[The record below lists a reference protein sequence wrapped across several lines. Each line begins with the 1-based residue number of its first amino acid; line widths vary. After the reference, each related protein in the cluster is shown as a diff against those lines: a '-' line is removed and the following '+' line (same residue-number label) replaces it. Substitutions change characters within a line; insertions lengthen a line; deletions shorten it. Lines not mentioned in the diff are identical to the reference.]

1 MKKWLII
8 GGAVAAVVIIALIVL
23 ISLNDAWQT
32 AAYVSVVILAIFM
45 LFSTL
50 LAIALLGALLY
61 AVLAIRDI
69 ASNNLMPK
77 VGQTLDQVKDSA
89 SAAKNTTTYVAESV
103 VSPLI
108 KLSSLA
114 AGVKVAASALARR
127 DRPRGYEPE

>member
-8 GGAVAAVVIIALIVL
+8 GGVVATVVIIALIVL

-32 AAYVSVVILAIFM
+32 AAYVSVVIFAIFM

-89 SAAKNTTTYVAESV
+89 SAAKSTTTYVAESV

-114 AGVKVAASALARR
+114 AGVKVAASALTRR
-127 DRPRGYEPE
+127 DRPRGY

>member
-1 MKKWLII
+1 LKKWLII
-8 GGAVAAVVIIALIVL
+8 GGVVAAVVIIALIVL

>member
-1 MKKWLII
+1 LKKWLII
-8 GGAVAAVVIIALIVL
+8 GGVAAAVVILALIIL
-23 ISLNDAWQT
+23 ISINDAWQT
-32 AAYVSVVILAIFM
+32 AAYVSVVILAIFS

-61 AVLAIRDI
+61 AVLAIKDI
-69 ASNNLMPK
+69 ATTSVMPK

-127 DRPRGYEPE
+127 ERPRGYEPE